1 MKKTALSIIIVIFSI
16 NFISAVVITLD
27 KSQYYPS
34 ELLKAE
40 ISGTFPD
47 GLKLENI
54 AIYQGNKVH
63 PTPTESNLLRL
74 ENKYLY
80 YALAPVENSTYALRI
95 TDTNY
100 KASVGSQIIDA
111 PIETNFTVVQTT
123 ELYLSISPGFIS
135 TTASFSISIGAIN
148 GIQAITAEFTATRE
162 KKSFEL
168 GEGAIKAI
176 SFSIDKLTEYTES
189 NVKIGSYIIPVYVYP
204 QAVNRSPF
212 IPLENNTIINNS
224 QNSTPVIIPLE
235 NATDDQIETCESI
248 GGQLCNQKSE
258 CAGQTAF
265 ARGIICCLGECR
277 EKPKSSSW
285 AGALAL
291 LGVLAI
297 CVWWF
302 YYKIKKGR
310 QKKPGEDIIE
320 ERTRQFQ
327 DRMYPN
333 PKPEV
338 RKGLSKI

>member
-1 MKKTALSIIIVIFSI
+1 MKKIVLSIILIVFAI
-16 NFISAVVITLD
+16 NFISAVAITLD

-80 YALAPVENSTYALRI
+80 YALAPVENSTYSLRI
-95 TDTNY
+95 TDTKY
-100 KASVGSQIIDA
+100 KASIGSQIIDTS
-111 PIETNFTVVQTT
+111 IETNFTVVQTM
-123 ELYLSISPGFIS
+123 EPYLSISPGFIS
-135 TTASFSISIGAIN
+135 ATSPFSITIGAVN

-168 GEGAIKAI
+168 GESATKTI

-189 NVKIGSYIIPVYVYP
+189 NIKIGSYIIPVYVYP
-204 QAVNRSPF
+204 PEVNQSPF
-212 IPLENNTIINNS
+212 IPPENNTIINNS
-224 QNSTPVIIPLE
+224 QNLTPIIIPLE

-248 GGQLCNQKSE
+248 EGRLCNRSSE
-258 CAGQTAF
+258 CTGQTAF

-277 EKPKSSSW
+277 AKPKSSSW
-285 AGALAL
+285 AGALVL
-291 LGVLAI
+291 LAVLVI
-297 CVWWF
+297 CIGWF
-302 YYKIKKGR
+302 YYKIKKGQ
-310 QKKPGEDIIE
+310 QKKSGEEIIE
-320 ERTRQFQ
+320 ERTKQFQ
-327 DRMYPN
+327 DRMYPD

-338 RKGLSKI
+338 RRGLSKI